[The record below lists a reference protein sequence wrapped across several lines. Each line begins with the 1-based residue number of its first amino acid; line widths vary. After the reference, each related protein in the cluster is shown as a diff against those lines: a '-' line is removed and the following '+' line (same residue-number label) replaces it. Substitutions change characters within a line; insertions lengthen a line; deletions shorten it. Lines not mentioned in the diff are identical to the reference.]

1 MLIPFARVKRAKS
14 SRGLLQ
20 VFAYCGPPAVSL
32 KRRNV
37 NTPHA
42 FYPHG
47 GNHYYDFLNFVNADH
62 AHANRCKRDKNDE
75 DESDP
80 IKNPREAFSSEM

>member
-1 MLIPFARVKRAKS
+1 
-14 SRGLLQ
+14 
-20 VFAYCGPPAVSL
+20 
-32 KRRNV
+32 V